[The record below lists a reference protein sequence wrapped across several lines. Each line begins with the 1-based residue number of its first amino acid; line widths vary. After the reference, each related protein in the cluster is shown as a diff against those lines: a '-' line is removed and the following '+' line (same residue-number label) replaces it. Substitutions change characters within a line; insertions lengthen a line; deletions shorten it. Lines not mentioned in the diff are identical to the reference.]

1 LAKSATKKEPKPA
14 PVDNPDAIAAM
25 AAERRRAALQEPP
38 SKFSAKRSP
47 AVEAEF
53 LKSMALG
60 WSVSKSAWTA
70 GISSITAYQWKRD
83 SLASLRED
91 GSYADD
97 FCVRWDAA
105 YEDGVDVLE
114 DAAHRRAVHGV
125 EKPVYQQGVMVGTV
139 TEYSDTLLG
148 LALRGKKPAR
158 YNTERHEL
166 SGPGGA
172 AIPMAMEIEFI
183 ESKGKK

>member
-1 LAKSATKKEPKPA
+1 
-14 PVDNPDAIAAM
+14 M
-25 AAERRRAALQEPP
+25 AEERRRAAAREQP
-38 SKFSAKRSP
+38 SQFAAKRSP

-53 LKSMALG
+53 LKSMAQG

-70 GISSITAYQWKRD
+70 GISSQTAYSWKAA
-83 SLASLRED
+83 SLASIRED

-97 FCVRWDAA
+97 FCVRWEQA
-105 YEDGVDVLE
+105 YADGCDVLE
-114 DAAHRRAVHGV
+114 DAAHCRAVHGV
-125 EKPVYQQGVMVGTV
+125 EKPVYQQGVMVGTI

-148 LALRGKKPAR
+148 LALRGKRPER

-183 ESKGKK
+183 DSKGKK